1 MKTEGQ
7 LYQSAPLGLRFVK
20 RSNAYMTMEY
30 GRDVIYMD
38 TPFMTK
44 TKGADLILDHF
55 QDLLFSYGGIPHWG
69 KINNRLI
76 GRPELVR
83 QMYPKFAAWQQVYF
97 EFNASGIFSNQFSDR
112 LLFDEKELPGSKSM
126 ASMVT

>member
-1 MKTEGQ
+1 
-7 LYQSAPLGLRFVK
+7 
-20 RSNAYMTMEY
+20 MEY
-30 GRDVIYMD
+30 ERDVVYID

-55 QDLLFSYGGIPHWG
+55 QDLLLSYGGIPHWG

-83 QMYPKFAAWQQVYF
+83 KMYPKFSVWQKVFF
-97 EFNASGIFSNQFSDR
+97 EFNTSGIFSNQFSDR
-112 LLFDEKELPGSKSM
+112 LMLEQAALPLPLKPLI
-126 ASMVT
+126 